1 MAISADQV
9 KDLRARTGAGM
20 MECKKALQE
29 AEGDIEA
36 AIDVM
41 RRRGLAKADKKAGRV
56 AAEGVIVAS
65 VADDAQQGVVVEVN
79 AETDFVAGSDD
90 FLGFARR
97 IADLVLE
104 HHPDDVDT
112 LMGLPYQ
119 SEGGD
124 DVETAQKELIAR
136 IGENVQ
142 IRRFERYA
150 TNGAVATY
158 LHGSRIGV
166 MIDVEGGD
174 ATLARDLAMH
184 VAASEPM
191 CVSKDEVDSETL
203 ERERKVLVEQAQDS
217 GKPDEIIQKMVEGRL
232 NKWLA
237 EVTLLGQPFVKDPDQ
252 TVEELLQSKGARVNR
267 FTRFAVGEGKEKK
280 EENFAEEVAAQVKD
294 S

>member
-9 KDLRARTGAGM
+9 KNLRARTGAGM

-36 AIDVM
+36 AVDVM
-41 RRRGLAKADKKAGRV
+41 RRRGLAKADKKADRV
-56 AAEGVIVAS
+56 AAEGVIVAR
-65 VADDAQQGVVVEVN
+65 VAEDGKQGVLLEVN
-79 AETDFVAGSDD
+79 AETDFVAGNED

-97 IADLVLE
+97 VADIVLE
-104 HHPDDVDT
+104 QAPSDT
-112 LMGLPYQ
+112 DALMGLAY
-119 SEGGD
+119 EDAGGD
-124 DVETAQKELIAR
+124 DVQTAQKALVGR

-142 IRRFERYA
+142 IRRFERY
-150 TNGAVATY
+150 TSDGVVATY

-166 MIDVEGGD
+166 MIELDGDD

-184 VAASEPM
+184 VAASEPI
-191 CVSKDEVDSETL
+191 CVSKDEVDNETL

-217 GKPDEIIQKMVEGRL
+217 GKSDEIIQKMVEGRL

-252 TVEELLQSKGARVNR
+252 TVDELLQSKGAGVNR

-280 EENFAEEVAAQVKD
+280 EENFAEEVAAQVKG

>member
-36 AIDVM
+36 AVDVM
-41 RRRGLAKADKKAGRV
+41 RRRGLAKADKKADRV

-65 VADDAQQGVVVEVN
+65 VSDDAKQGVLLEVN
-79 AETDFVAGSDD
+79 SETDFVAASDD

-97 IADLVLE
+97 IADLILE
-104 HHPDDVDT
+104 RQPADVDA
-112 LMGLPYQ
+112 LMRLPYQ
-119 SEGGD
+119 DEGGD
-124 DVETAQKELIAR
+124 DVETALKELIAR

-142 IRRFERYA
+142 LRRFERYV
-150 TNGAVATY
+150 TDGVVATY

-166 MIDVEGGD
+166 MIEVEGGD

-184 VAASEPM
+184 VAASEPL
-191 CVSKDEVDSETL
+191 CVSKDEVDSETM
-203 ERERKVLVEQAQDS
+203 ERERQILVDQAQDS
-217 GKPDEIIQKMVEGRL
+217 GKSEEIIQKMVEGRL
-232 NKWLA
+232 NKWLG

-252 TVEELLQSKGARVNR
+252 TVDELLQSKGARAKR

>member
-36 AIDVM
+36 AVDVM
-41 RRRGLAKADKKAGRV
+41 RRRGLAKADKKADRI

-65 VADDAQQGVVVEVN
+65 VSDDAKRGVLVEVN
-79 AETDFVAGSDD
+79 SETDFVAGSDD

-104 HHPDDVDT
+104 REPGNVDE
-112 LMGLPYQ
+112 LAGLPYED
-119 SEGGD
+119 EGGD
-124 DVETAQKELIAR
+124 DVQTALKELIAR

-142 IRRFERYA
+142 IRRFEYYS
-150 TNGAVATY
+150 TDGVVASY

-184 VAASEPM
+184 VAASEPL

-203 ERERKVLVEQAQDS
+203 ERERQILVDQAQDS
-217 GKPDEIIQKMVEGRL
+217 GKSDEIIQKMVEGRL

-252 TVEELLQSKGARVNR
+252 TVDELLQSKAARVKR